1 MDRRNRELIGL
12 WAQNPISRRSLLGA
26 VTLSVIASSSIGKA
40 LGVTAPVINQIL
52 GRPTDSSIA
61 VSVLSSSPISAYIE
75 YGISKTKYTV
85 KSSTLEISPTAPS
98 VFDLRGLRSSTKIYY
113 RVRFK
118 TADQKVYS
126 SGKQYSFTTAKKPGS
141 TFSFSIHGDTH
152 PERAGK
158 MFNAELYSVT
168 LANIASQQPD
178 FHILMGD
185 DFSIDPL
192 ISKGQA
198 TKENV
203 EKIYNT
209 HRTWLSATGA
219 SVPIFLVN
227 GNHEQAAAYLLDGSQ
242 TSPAVLAGNAR
253 LKYYP
258 LPAPDNFYSG
268 NTTEIPG
275 VGLPRDY
282 YSWTWGDALCHSR
295 SILAFGK
302 CSR

>member
-203 EKIYNT
+203 EKSIT
-209 HRTWLSATGA
+209 RI
-219 SVPIFLVN
+219 VP
-227 GNHEQAAAYLLDGSQ
+227 GYLQ
-242 TSPAVLAGNAR
+242 RVHQCR
-253 LKYYP
+253 Y
-258 LPAPDNFYSG
+258 F
-268 NTTEIPG
+268 
-275 VGLPRDY
+275 
-282 YSWTWGDALCHSR
+282 
-295 SILAFGK
+295 
-302 CSR
+302 